1 MLLPPL
7 VHLDSEDAYYE
18 RFVAIYCSGNSI
30 ITWDGLPVVFYPEM
44 FTHAFYKRKS
54 RSWKAKKDS
63 FDVSRGERVDWIKA
77 VLEDPSIVPY
87 QGYNKATGTY
97 DGSRR
102 VAFLTPE
109 NYLVVIR
116 EDGEKWR
123 FVTAYV
129 VDNPSTASKILS
141 SPIWKRAQKKT
152 TGLPAQ

>member
-1 MLLPPL
+1 M
-7 VHLDSEDAYYE
+7 
-18 RFVAIYCSGNSI
+18 
-30 ITWDGLPVVFYPEM
+30 
-44 FTHAFYKRKS
+44 
-54 RSWKAKKDS
+54 
-63 FDVSRGERVDWIKA
+63 DWIKA